1 MSEWSCDTRFFVKAS
16 VSMFKI
22 INHKERRKKVDLP
35 RSKKPFS
42 GKWVYRLV
50 AVLFFA
56 TVIFTLFFSDY
67 LTIIDMRI
75 SGLNKL
81 EEALIRNAIENELRG
96 KYAGSVRRDNLI
108 VFSGKKTTEM
118 LLANFKRIK
127 AARIEKNFPNGLSV
141 TIEKRKLTMLFCS
154 LGNCY
159 VLNEKGET
167 YGALNFTAEE
177 LEKENIVTLNDS
189 GGVQIDAET
198 SPLESSFQEFIL
210 KLEKAVFDGT
220 GIVLKKQYETPSRM
234 SGDLKVETEDGWKI
248 YFSESVG
255 IEREILMLRTAVID
269 KIEKERQ
276 KDLEYVDLLI
286 ANKVFYKFKEGL
298 EQSQAVEN
306 VVVPEV
312 KKEEKKEKK
321 KK

>member
-1 MSEWSCDTRFFVKAS
+1 
-16 VSMFKI
+16 MFKI
-22 INHKERRKKVDLP
+22 INHKERRKKIELP
-35 RSKKPFS
+35 MSKRKFS

-50 AVLFFA
+50 AALFFA
-56 TVIFTLFFSDY
+56 TVIFALFFSDY
-67 LTIIDMRI
+67 LTITDIRI

-81 EEALIRNAIENELRG
+81 EEAPIRNAIESELRG
-96 KYAGSVRRDNLI
+96 KYLVSINKDNLI

-118 LLANFKRIK
+118 LLNDFKRIR
-127 AARIEKNFPNGLSV
+127 AVRINKRFPNGLIV
-141 TIEKRKLTMLFCS
+141 TIEERKLSMLFCS
-154 LGNCY
+154 SGNCY
-159 VLNEKGET
+159 VLNEKGGA
-167 YGALNFTAEE
+167 YGALNFSTEE
-177 LEKENIVTLNDS
+177 LEKENLVTLNDLS
-189 GGVQIDAET
+189 GVQIDAEINH
-198 SPLESSFQEFIL
+198 LESSFQEFIL
-210 KLEKAVFDGT
+210 KLEKTVLDST

-255 IEREILMLRTAVID
+255 IEREILMLRAAVVD

-276 KDLEYVDLLI
+276 KDLEYVDLRI

>member
-1 MSEWSCDTRFFVKAS
+1 ML
-16 VSMFKI
+16 KI

-35 RSKKPFS
+35 RNKKPFS

-67 LTIIDMRI
+67 LTITSIGI
-75 SGLNKL
+75 AGLNKL
-81 EEALIRNAIENELRG
+81 EEAPIRNVIENELRG
-96 KYAGSVRRDNLI
+96 KYLGLVRRDNLI

-118 LLANFKRIK
+118 LLDNFKRIK
-127 AARIEKNFPNGLSV
+127 TVRVDKYFPNGLSV
-141 TIEKRKLTMLFCS
+141 TIEERKLTMLFCS

-159 VLNEKGET
+159 VLNEKGEA
-167 YGALNFTAEE
+167 YGASNFSTEE
-177 LEKENIVTLNDS
+177 LEKENIITLNDL
-189 GGVQIDAET
+189 GDAQIDAET

-248 YFSESVG
+248 YFSEAVG
-255 IEREILMLRTAVID
+255 IEREILMLRTAVVD

-276 KDLEYVDLLI
+276 KDLEYVDLRI

-306 VVVPEV
+306 VVVLEV